1 MEYNKRICD
10 MAVGDQVEG
19 FYVLKTA
26 QGRTSNNGRP
36 FLAAV
41 VSDRTGS
48 IDAKAWDY
56 AGSHLRRR
64 RGPGAE
70 DPGDGDGVPGGF
82 AAEHGA
88 AAADGAQGQRG

>member
-48 IDAKAWDY
+48 IDAKAGTTP
-56 AGSHLRRR
+56 APSPPPTRARC
-64 RGPGAE
+64 
-70 DPGDGDGVPGGF
+70 
-82 AAEHGA
+82 
-88 AAADGAQGQRG
+88 